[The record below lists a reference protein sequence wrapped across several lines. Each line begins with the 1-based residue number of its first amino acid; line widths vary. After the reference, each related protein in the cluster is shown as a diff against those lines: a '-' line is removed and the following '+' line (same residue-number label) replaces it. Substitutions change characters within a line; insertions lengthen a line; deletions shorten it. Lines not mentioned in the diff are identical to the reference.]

1 MPFAR
6 VSALVALGIAAVS
19 VTACTTTVE
28 GRTVAAAGAPR
39 PVTAPAPWRVPSQPP
54 APTPRGAELTSD
66 ELVHAVNAGATRYW
80 ARNGALFPAMTTV
93 AVSTPDD
100 CLDADDAT
108 GVCDGILY
116 YRADLVSTLNREYG
130 DVAVTEVVAH
140 EVGHALM
147 HYTHTD
153 EVSIITLETRA
164 DCASGAYTAAAF
176 PDVAEIRAREL
187 FGHTAM
193 NDRRGEGDTAFT
205 TGFRAQRR
213 GQDTESTCTTYDY
226 AK

>member
-1 MPFAR
+1 M
-6 VSALVALGIAAVS
+6 
-19 VTACTTTVE
+19 
-28 GRTVAAAGAPR
+28 
-39 PVTAPAPWRVPSQPP
+39 
-54 APTPRGAELTSD
+54 
-66 ELVHAVNAGATRYW
+66 HAVNVDATRYW
-80 ARNGALFPAMTTV
+80 ARNGAPFPAMTAV
-93 AVSTPDD
+93 AVSAPNE
-100 CLDADDAT
+100 CLDADAT

-116 YRADLVSTLNREYG
+116 YRADLISTLNREYG

-176 PDVAEIRAREL
+176 PAVAETRAREL

-193 NDRRGEGDTAFT
+193 SDRRGESDAAFT
-205 TGFRAQRR
+205 IGFRTQRR

-226 AK
+226 TK